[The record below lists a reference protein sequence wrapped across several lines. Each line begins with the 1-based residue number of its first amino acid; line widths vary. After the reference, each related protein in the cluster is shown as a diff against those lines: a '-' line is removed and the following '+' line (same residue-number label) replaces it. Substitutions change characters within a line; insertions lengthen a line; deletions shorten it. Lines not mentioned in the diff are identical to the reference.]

1 MQIKSFECKEF
12 ISFSLL
18 HEDTFIVKQ
27 GPSDLS
33 EETERL
39 EERAP
44 QDYS

>member
-12 ISFSLL
+12 ISTLYFLKTRLSSS
-18 HEDTFIVKQ
+18 K
-27 GPSDLS
+27 LS

-39 EERAP
+39 EERAL